1 MGYDPVAPR
10 TQASIMRVYLDTNAA
25 SYLYSY
31 GACPPA
37 HLREIRRALAAACES
52 GAIEVIV
59 SDSLLDE
66 LTGLAA
72 MDRRRYARLLRFML
86 GVAGPH
92 ILLPHND
99 RMREEIQHGGR
110 LAGDGCFM
118 PTRMRRA
125 VRVHTMRHTFADTV
139 AADVRQRVK
148 KYEDDYK
155 ERREGLRKKIGDNW
169 RRDMAAWW
177 KGALPEIDQWTTDHL
192 DGLREHLGIPAD
204 GALPKPRGVP
214 TAWYMQA
221 FSMARIALTVGED
234 RKINGSD
241 LYDVQHYGHATY
253 ADLMVTND
261 AGFVATYEAIPDKPF
276 KIETFAAFA
285 ARFGVQID

>member
-1 MGYDPVAPR
+1 
-10 TQASIMRVYLDTNAA
+10 MRVYLDTNAA
-25 SYLYSY
+25 SNLYSY
-31 GACPPA
+31 DACPPA
-37 HLREIRRALAAACES
+37 RLQETRRALAGACES
-52 GAIEVIV
+52 GAIKVIA

-72 MDRRRYARLLRFML
+72 KDRRRYGRLLKFL
-86 GVAGPH
+86 LDVAGPH

-99 RMREEIQHGGR
+99 RMRAEIQRGGR
-110 LAGDGCFM
+110 LTGAGCFM
-118 PTRMRRA
+118 PRGMRRA
-125 VRVHTMRHTFADTV
+125 VRTHTMRYQFADTV

-155 ERREGLRKKIGDNW
+155 ERREGLRKRIGDNW

-192 DGLREHLGIPAD
+192 DGLREHLGIPTH
-204 GALPKPRGVP
+204 GALPDPRSVP

-253 ADLMVTND
+253 ADLMVTDD
-261 AGFVATYEAIPDKPF
+261 AGFAATYEAIPDKPF

-285 ARFGVQID
+285 ARLGVALD